1 MMDYNTITALTSFSA
16 LQQQID
22 DICGRVKL
30 PSDIAALSSLNMG
43 AMLTKTAKPHK
54 TVMDVVIGR
63 NIVDSLAKTNVMTNN
78 IGLEKIASVTAHISS
93 ITGVLSATTKSL
105 QEAIAPMTMIMDLQK
120 LVTQT
125 RMSVADVGTF
135 SAWRLGVLDCASQMV
150 DRQVNW
156 ASNICTSVYGNKP
169 IEEIKE
175 SDVVLSHVN
184 IISILPDD
192 LEQEKKKDESITAA
206 DALLLTDTFKVS
218 EMGKSMIEK
227 IVAVNKAC
235 KRNGK
240 EPLFANTDASLVSA
254 ATIGGT
260 VSTTRETFAN
270 IIDCLY
276 IFFYENLERI
286 KSIVSDVAVRNEDVF
301 QCIFRVKNF
310 RTDYRHD
317 YEHGKE
323 KNIKKKEMVIG
334 ESYRYY
340 AGKPVLVTK
349 EDFVGTQ
356 FKLYSEFETLVDYL
370 LATV

>member
-1 MMDYNTITALTSFSA
+1 MDYNTITALTSFSA

-30 PSDIAALSSLNMG
+30 PSDIAALLSLNMG
-43 AMLTKTAKPHK
+43 AMLTKAAKPHN

-63 NIVDSLAKTNVMTNN
+63 NIVDSLAKANVMTNN

-120 LVTQT
+120 LATQT

-135 SAWRLGVLDCASQMV
+135 SAWRWGVLDCAAQMV

-156 ASNICTSVYGNKP
+156 ASNICTSVYGKKP

-260 VSTTRETFAN
+260 VSTTRETFAK

-276 IFFYENLERI
+276 MFFYENLERI

-323 KNIKKKEMVIG
+323 KDIKKKEMVIG

-370 LATV
+370 LATL